1 MLAYIRDPAQSGPL
15 PGEPMR
21 RLALILVVLASAWL
35 AGCDA
40 SLNRELH
47 VAAGAKGQPG
57 ATTVN
62 GRISV
67 GAGAEVVS
75 DLRTVNGAV
84 SVGAGAR
91 LRDLDSVNGSIE
103 VGDDVGAGRIATVNG
118 DLALGM
124 RAKVGKQLRT
134 VNGRLRAGGG
144 SIVDGDVSTVN
155 GPIELRGVTVR
166 GQVANHAGD
175 LRLLDGTL
183 VEGDVHLAAPD
194 GASTAVDVVVV
205 GVGAQVR
212 GTLRAD
218 RPVRLFVHPSA
229 RLARVE
235 GVTPQPFEGTD
246 VTTF

>member
-1 MLAYIRDPAQSGPL
+1 
-15 PGEPMR
+15 MR
-21 RLALILVVLASAWL
+21 RLALAMVVFASASL
-35 AGCDA
+35 AGCDS
-40 SLNRELH
+40 SLNRELFI
-47 VAAGAKGQPG
+47 AAGAKGQHG

-67 GAGAEVVS
+67 GVGAEVVS

-84 SVGAGAR
+84 SVGKGAR

-118 DLALGM
+118 DLTLGM
-124 RAKVGKQLRT
+124 RAKVGGELRT
-134 VNGRLRAGGG
+134 VNGRLRADGG
-144 SIVDGDVSTVN
+144 SIVDGDVRTVN

-166 GQVANHAGD
+166 GRVENHAGD

-183 VEGDVHLAAPD
+183 VEGDVWLAASD
-194 GASTAVDVVVV
+194 RDSGTVDVVVI

-212 GTLRAD
+212 GTLRAE
-218 RPVRLFVHPSA
+218 RPIRLFVHPSA

-235 GVTPQPFEGTD
+235 GVQPQPFEGTD
-246 VTTF
+246 VTTL

>member
-1 MLAYIRDPAQSGPL
+1 
-15 PGEPMR
+15 MR
-21 RLALILVVLASAWL
+21 TLALTLAVFASVTL

-40 SLNRELH
+40 SLNRELS
-47 VAAGAKGQPG
+47 VPAGAKGHHG
-57 ATTVN
+57 AATVN
-62 GRISV
+62 GRITV

-84 SVGAGAR
+84 SVGRGAR
-91 LRDLDSVNGSIE
+91 LHDLDSVNGSIE
-103 VGDDVGAGRIATVNG
+103 VGDDVAAGRIATVNG
-118 DLALGM
+118 DLLLGM
-124 RAKVGKQLRT
+124 RAKVGKALRT

-144 SIVDGDVSTVN
+144 SIVDGDVGTVN

-166 GQVANHAGD
+166 GQVVNHAGD

-183 VEGDVHLAAPD
+183 VEGDVRLAAPD
-194 GASTAVDVVVV
+194 GAGGAVDVVVI

-212 GTLRAD
+212 GTLWAE

-235 GVTPQPFEGTD
+235 GVSPQPFEGTD

>member
-1 MLAYIRDPAQSGPL
+1 MLAYIRDPAQPGPL

-21 RLALILVVLASAWL
+21 SFALILVVFASASL

-40 SLNRELH
+40 SLNREVS

-57 ATTVN
+57 STTVN
-62 GRISV
+62 GRITV

-84 SVGAGAR
+84 SVGKGAR
-91 LRDLDSVNGSIE
+91 LHDLDSVNGSIE
-103 VGDDVGAGRIATVNG
+103 VADDVGAGRIATVNG
-118 DLALGM
+118 DLVLGM
-124 RAKVGKQLRT
+124 RTKLGKQLRT

-166 GQVANHAGD
+166 GHVANHAGD

-194 GASTAVDVVVV
+194 GANGTVDVVVI

-212 GTLRAD
+212 GSLHAE
-218 RPVRLFVHPSA
+218 RPIRLFVHPSA

-246 VTTF
+246 VTSY